1 MKETRIEIRKKCE
14 DATYT
19 VQYADGTVIETGA
32 IPSGGSKTI
41 TVPPGVDA
49 TWTLV
54 DEDGNT
60 LNTGTIEAGGSAVIE
75 APNADYVITD
85 EGSNI
90 LYNGAIVSGGNLA
103 QQISNSTFETKQ
115 SDGTTI
121 HTDSILAEGNGS
133 RNIADSVVTLEDT
146 NNNTISTTNVKATD
160 SATIQAPDG
169 TVTVV
174 DSDSNVLGGVVV
186 PSGGSDTFVVAD
198 LPCGLS
204 GDGFAEIK
212 KSDGTAITTVTVPSE
227 TTVPYN
233 VADSTISIANGTINV
248 KATDPVTITHEDTN
262 GNPVNTSLNGTV
274 VVVDDLP
281 NTELG
286 IAIPF
291 QEDDTTVSVDVIA
304 YSAGTITSILNGGL
318 TNLSIF
324 INGNPVTTPFSIAT
338 GDLITL
344 TFDQAVADGVV
355 TLLGNHA

>member
-19 VQYADGTVIETGA
+19 VQYADGTVIETGT
-32 IPSGGSKTI
+32 IPSGDSKTI
-41 TVPPGVDA
+41 TVPPGIDA

-60 LNTGTIEAGGSAVIE
+60 LDTGTIEAGGIATIE

-85 EGSNI
+85 EDSNI
-90 LYNGAIVSGGNLA
+90 LYNGTIVSGGNLA

-133 RNIADSVVTLEDT
+133 RNIADSVITLEDT
-146 NNNTISTTNVKATD
+146 DNNTISTTNVKATD

-174 DSDSNVLGGVVV
+174 DSDNNILGGVVV
-186 PSGGSDTFVVAD
+186 PSGGSDTFVVTD
-198 LPCGLS
+198 LPCAPS

-212 KSDGTAITTVTVPSE
+212 KSDGTAITTITVPSE

-233 VADSTISIANGTINV
+233 VADSVISIAGGTINV

-262 GNPVNTSLNGTV
+262 GNPVNTSLSGTT

-286 IAIPF
+286 IAIPYYLND
-291 QEDDTTVSVDVIA
+291 ELIVATVISYA
-304 YSAGTITSILNGGL
+304 AGTITSINFGTLTNEVIRLNG
-318 TNLSIF
+318 NIVS
-324 INGNPVTTPFSIAT
+324 TPFAVVNGDVISVECDPAISNGSVILT
-338 GDLITL
+338 GS
-344 TFDQAVADGVV
+344 
-355 TLLGNHA
+355 HA